1 MDLDKEE
8 LEATRDINKN
18 YNTDLKIIIIELCK
32 ITKAINASYLLNND
46 AFLIKGNRDLGNL
59 LEDTIYYLEKQSK
72 EIEELNYIKR
82 CFDYCVEQEKKWE
95 DKIKA
100 KIEELDKQEE
110 DLQNSISDE
119 EREEYSDANISWKL
133 MDIQIR
139 REVLQSLL
147 EKYENEVKKCFIE
160 KAGD

>member
-1 MDLDKEE
+1 MLSDEEKE
-8 LEATRDINKN
+8 A
-18 YNTDLKIIIIELCK
+18 IETIK
-32 ITKAINASYLLNND
+32 FFKEMKWYSHASDNGTEILS
-46 AFLIKGNRDLGNL
+46 
-59 LEDTIYYLEKQSK
+59 EDEKQDIDIVLNLIEKQQK
-72 EIEELNYIKR
+72 EIEEVKEKNKILEAISLSFNEIQDR
-82 CFDYCVEQEKKWE
+82 DKKWE
-95 DKIKA
+95 YKIKA

-147 EKYENEVKKCFIE
+147 EKE
-160 KAGD
+160 